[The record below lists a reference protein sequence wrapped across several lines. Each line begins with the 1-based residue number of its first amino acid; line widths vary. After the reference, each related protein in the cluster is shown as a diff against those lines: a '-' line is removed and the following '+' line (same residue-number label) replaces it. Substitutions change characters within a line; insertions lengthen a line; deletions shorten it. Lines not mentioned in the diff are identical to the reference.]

1 VALAGIG
8 LTAQGVP
15 MRSYTNLFA
24 AVVVG
29 VGALAAQPL
38 IGQQKPAAQTRPAP
52 ATTAK
57 PATTTTTPA
66 AAPRAKTS
74 NNPPA
79 WWYLGKTDEDDMLF
93 MDAANLVEQ
102 DGGDFIT
109 FRAFYY
115 YGQPR
120 VTTTTANG
128 ARATIAY
135 EKVEAWMGCVER
147 ELSDERQTYFTTDDK
162 EVAVEPTYEDMMKLE
177 ATRAG
182 AAEYAF
188 VCGQERAG
196 GAHKFERVLT
206 DPLTYVRKK
215 K

>member
-1 VALAGIG
+1 MG
-8 LTAQGVP
+8 
-15 MRSYTNLFA
+15 SYRKLFA
-24 AVVVG
+24 AAVVG
-29 VGALAAQPL
+29 IGALAVQPL
-38 IGQQKPAAQTRPAP
+38 VGQQKPATQTKPA
-52 ATTAK
+52 AGTTTAK
-57 PATTTTTPA
+57 PAP
-66 AAPRAKTS
+66 APRAKTS

-102 DGGDFIT
+102 DGGEYIT
-109 FRAFYY
+109 FHAFYY

-135 EKVEAWMGCVER
+135 EKVEAWMGCAER
-147 ELSDERQTYFTTDDK
+147 ELTDERQTYFGPDDK
-162 EVAVEPTYEDMMKLE
+162 EVVVEPTYEDMMKLE

-196 GAHKFERVLT
+196 GTHKFERVLT